1 MGLYIHYYNFHLP
14 KIPSYTTTNKHKIVE
29 YCIYLLVD
37 CVQKWAYTFNT
48 RITAS
53 QRSYPPTTTNKHGS
67 IQCYRLLLVDCV
79 QNGPV
84 HQLLEL
90 PPPKDPISIPL
101 PGNVGVYIV
110 VDTYL

>member
-53 QRSYPPTTTNKHGS
+53 QRSYPPITTNKHGS
-67 IQCYRLLLVDCV
+67 IQCYSTIILCLLVVVWRWDLWEAEV
-79 QNGPV
+79 
-84 HQLLEL
+84 L
-90 PPPKDPISIPL
+90 
-101 PGNVGVYIV
+101 V
-110 VDTYL
+110 VDYVHSIYVSIYSTA